1 VSLNLKYNF
10 YDLKMPNS
18 YSIPHL
24 YASGTH
30 YEVGFETVM
39 NKLFLSF
46 KNISKIQFKGKNIQ
60 KFN

>member
-1 VSLNLKYNF
+1 
-10 YDLKMPNS
+10 MPNS

-46 KNISKIQFKGKNIQ
+46 KNISKIQFKGENIQ